1 MNSLG
6 DVKEKSAKISINYNI
21 WKWEGTVLFFLL
33 LQFSL
38 SWLHF
43 PTQNLLS
50 YAKVAE
56 DRVEHLVGR
65 CAAANL
71 RQGVGGVA
79 QVEAQYLGGLSL
91 KQFAPH
97 LLDL

>member
-1 MNSLG
+1 M
-6 DVKEKSAKISINYNI
+6 
-21 WKWEGTVLFFLL
+21 LFFAKN
-33 LQFSL
+33 
-38 SWLHF
+38 HF

-50 YAKVAE
+50 DAKVAE

>member
-1 MNSLG
+1 MLEIKRFTG
-6 DVKEKSAKISINYNI
+6 YICRFY
-21 WKWEGTVLFFLL
+21 VLFAAG
-33 LQFSL
+33 SL
-38 SWLHF
+38 SD
-43 PTQNLLS
+43 
-50 YAKVAE
+50 AKVAE
-56 DRVEHLVGR
+56 DRVEHLVGG
-65 CAAANL
+65 CAAAYL

>member
-21 WKWEGTVLFFLL
+21 WKWEGTVLFLLL

-38 SWLHF
+38 SWFHF

-50 YAKVAE
+50 DAE
-56 DRVEHLVGR
+56 MGEDVVEGF
-65 CAAANL
+65 
-71 RQGVGGVA
+71 
-79 QVEAQYLGGLSL
+79 LGGDGAAGDVGERGEGKAEILG
-91 KQFAPH
+91 
-97 LLDL
+97 DEVCR